1 MEFSKNGR
9 SIIIY
14 KDIGESDQMF
24 FERGNF
30 IINQDDI
37 NNLNFLEKMSKIYC
51 NIKYKRCVYSN
62 NINKI
67 IKSMEAKILS

>member
-30 IINQDDI
+30 IISQDEI

>member
-1 MEFSKNGR
+1 MEFSKKGR

-30 IINQDDI
+30 IISQDEI